1 MGEGGKSS
9 NHAQKK
15 IADNLGGQ
23 SMYPVFGRGQKKK
36 SEHLLSKHVCDPVV
50 IAIAGRNQGGISK
63 NKPTIQP
70 AGRCR
75 RSIRMDIKTK
85 LETPASVCVCGFLPN
100 LFLPALRGDCS
111 NNVPSLRPEEFVHM
125 PLLLMGRKALVGGK

>member
-36 SEHLLSKHVCDPVV
+36 SEHLLSKHVCDPAV

-85 LETPASVCVCGFLPN
+85 LETPASVCVCAGSSQTFFCQLCAETVQITFHPYDPRN
-100 LFLPALRGDCS
+100 WCTC
-111 NNVPSLRPEEFVHM
+111 HYC
-125 PLLLMGRKALVGGK
+125 